1 MSFQKVSK
9 KYGPWAVVTGASS
22 GIGRTLATELAHA
35 KLNLVL
41 VGRDVTEL
49 DRLADQLSKACGVE
63 CRVLMHD
70 LADESSIEELKRSTD
85 DLDVGLLIASAGYGT
100 SGAFLENPIEP
111 ELEMLNVNCRAL
123 MALSWH
129 FGRRFAQR
137 GSGGLVLLGS
147 IVGFQGTPWAA
158 HYSAT
163 KAYVQVFAEGLGREL
178 QRQGVDVLSVAPG
191 PTNTGFAARAN
202 MKNGKSM
209 DPSKIAPEILD
220 ALGRKSTVLPGF
232 LSKLLVYSM
241 VPLPRWAR
249 ISIMGKVMRGM
260 ASNAS

>member
-1 MSFQKVSK
+1 MSFRKIGK

-22 GIGRTLATELAHA
+22 GIGRALAIELSKANI
-35 KLNLVL
+35 NLVL
-41 VGRDVTEL
+41 VGRDVAAL
-49 DRLADQLSKACGVE
+49 DRLAAELAANCSVE
-63 CRVLMHD
+63 CRVVMFD
-70 LADESSIEELKRSTD
+70 LAEKDCLEVLQRSTAE
-85 DLDVGLLIASAGYGT
+85 LDVGLLVASAGFGT
-100 SGAFLENPIEP
+100 SGSFLDNPLEP

-129 FGRRFAQR
+129 FGRRFAER
-137 GSGGLVLLGS
+137 GAGGLVLIGS

-178 QRQGVDVLSVAPG
+178 KARGVDVLSVAPG

-202 MKNGKSM
+202 MKLGKSM
-209 DPSKIAPEILD
+209 DPMSIAPEILNS
-220 ALGRKSTVLPGF
+220 LGRKPTVLPGF

-241 VPLPRWAR
+241 APLPRWAR
-249 ISIMGKVMRGM
+249 ISIMGSVMRGM
-260 ASNAS
+260 ATSRV

>member
-1 MSFQKVSK
+1 M
-9 KYGPWAVVTGASS
+9 
-22 GIGRTLATELAHA
+22 
-35 KLNLVL
+35 
-41 VGRDVTEL
+41 
-49 DRLADQLSKACGVE
+49 
-63 CRVLMHD
+63 
-70 LADESSIEELKRSTD
+70 
-85 DLDVGLLIASAGYGT
+85 
-100 SGAFLENPIEP
+100 
-111 ELEMLNVNCRAL
+111 
-123 MALSWH
+123 
-129 FGRRFAQR
+129 
-137 GSGGLVLLGS
+137 LLGS

-178 QRQGVDVLSVAPG
+178 KPQGVDVLSVAPG

-249 ISIMGKVMRGM
+249 ISIMGNVMRGM
-260 ASNAS
+260 ASKSGHF